1 MGIFDDRIPVFQ
13 SLERLLGAR
22 AAALIR
28 GLLFIPAG
36 LCVGVVAFGVFLVV
50 AANSGDEDVSS
61 MGGLVAGAVG
71 GFCSVLAGLAI
82 APRSPRLAAGLMG
95 GACVA
100 LATGAFLWAYG
111 THKTELFLPMAIA
124 GATYAF
130 AAVTAAVSFVRLYTK
145 EKM

>member
-1 MGIFDDRIPVFQ
+1 
-13 SLERLLGAR
+13 
-22 AAALIR
+22 
-28 GLLFIPAG
+28 
-36 LCVGVVAFGVFLVV
+36 
-50 AANSGDEDVSS
+50 
-61 MGGLVAGAVG
+61 
-71 GFCSVLAGLAI
+71 
-82 APRSPRLAAGLMG
+82 MG